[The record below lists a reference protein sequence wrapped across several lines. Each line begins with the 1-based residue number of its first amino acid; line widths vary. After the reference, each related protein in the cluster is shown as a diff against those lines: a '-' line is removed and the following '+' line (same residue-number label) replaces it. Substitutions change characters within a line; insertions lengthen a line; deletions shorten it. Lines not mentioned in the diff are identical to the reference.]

1 MMSRRGGPCTD
12 RETMFQAPIS
22 NAPLLR
28 MKTLFRPELEPSCRR
43 FSQLSISSNAVHM
56 AQLRTSSRS
65 PKRSNHA
72 AANME
77 DGAERQP
84 LLWCWLEVLVVMV
97 VVVGDT
103 GGCRCWRQW
112 GSARRLHACAS
123 HPCRYRYIDARGAAS
138 SHIRPEADEPSSP
151 DSFPTDEHWATAGSH
166 DLRYRCWEL
175 HSRS

>member
-1 MMSRRGGPCTD
+1 MVIPAQIAKPC
-12 RETMFQAPIS
+12 FKHPLNPIS

-28 MKTLFRPELEPSCRR
+28 MKTLFRPELEPSCPR

-72 AANME
+72 AANTE

-84 LLWCWLEVLVVMV
+84 FLWCWLEVLVVMV

-151 DSFPTDEHWATAGSH
+151 DSFPTDEHLGDGWEPRPPVSLLGTAQ
-166 DLRYRCWEL
+166 
-175 HSRS
+175 